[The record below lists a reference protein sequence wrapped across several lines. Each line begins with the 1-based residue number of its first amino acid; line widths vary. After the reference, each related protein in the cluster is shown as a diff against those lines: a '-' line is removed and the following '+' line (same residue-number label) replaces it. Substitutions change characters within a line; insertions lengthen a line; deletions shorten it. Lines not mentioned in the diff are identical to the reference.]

1 VAERIGTPASYDGT
15 TLSESCG
22 GDLSLKQR
30 WTQKF
35 HRSITSKCPAEPT
48 LDSDSSM

>member
-1 VAERIGTPASYDGT
+1 MET

-35 HRSITSKCPAEPT
+35 HRSINKQIPAEPT
-48 LDSDSSM
+48 PESGSSL